1 MIWLLVALLIP
12 STSMIVVTWNIAKR
26 NKFFRK
32 HMVASRQYQLDSMQ
46 AFQDGDRARAE
57 LLLAA
62 AQEELDRAEHY
73 A

>member
-1 MIWLLVALLIP
+1 MIWFLAAFLTLSI
-12 STSMIVVTWNIAKR
+12 SMIVVTRGILQR
-26 NKFFRK
+26 NALFRK